1 MTLKIAVSGLAILL
15 LTACGG
21 GGSGSDTPSSG
32 NSGSSTKTGYDPS
45 LKEQTITAA
54 ELQSVK
60 EIADG
65 NTVTIQGD
73 TSLLAASPD
82 LVVKGNLIIK

>member
-1 MTLKIAVSGLAILL
+1 MTIKIAMSGLAILL

-21 GGSGSDTPSSG
+21 ADSNSSSG
-32 NSGSSTKTGYDPS
+32 NQDASNSKTGYDPN
-45 LKEQTITAA
+45 LKEQTITEA
-54 ELQSVK
+54 ELQSVQD
-60 EIADG
+60 IAEG

-73 TSLLAASPD
+73 ATLLAASPD

>member
-1 MTLKIAVSGLAILL
+1 MTIKMAVSGLAILL

-21 GGSGSDTPSSG
+21 GGGDTPASG
-32 NSGSSTKTGYDPS
+32 NQETNNSKTGYDPS

-60 EIADG
+60 EIIDG
-65 NTVTIQGD
+65 NTVTIKGD
-73 TSLLAASPD
+73 TTLLAASPD

>member
-1 MTLKIAVSGLAILL
+1 MAIKRTMSALALLL

-21 GGSGSDTPSSG
+21 GGDAPSSG
-32 NSGSSTKTGYDPS
+32 KQPSVTQKTGYDPS
-45 LKEQTITAA
+45 LKEQTITSA